1 MNRVDIKM
9 MDSKELRKIRQMI
22 REELDFREDVGRD
35 IEKSTSIALDN
46 FDDLNRA
53 IQEAQSEKENEHP
66 HIRERMES
74 MRDWDR
80 KKRDAQLD
88 MEDKFLIQ

>member
-1 MNRVDIKM
+1 MDSVDIKM
-9 MDSKELRKIRQMI
+9 YSSKELRKMRQMI
-22 REELDFREDVGRD
+22 QEELDFRADVGRD
-35 IEKSTSIALDN
+35 IEESTRIALDN

-53 IQEAQSEKENEHP
+53 IQEAQSEKENDHP

-80 KKRDAQLD
+80 RKSGGY
-88 MEDKFLIQ
+88 